1 MRDVTKDN
9 LTEVFKS
16 YMGPDVNPR
25 LREVLSSLITHLHA
39 FAKEVNLTH
48 AEWETGITFL
58 ERAGEISSKERHE
71 FILLSDVLGLSS
83 LVDMIN
89 SRPEG
94 TSSSVLG
101 PFHISGSPPLA
112 IGGDLKGDFG
122 GPVLVVQGMIKNVD
136 GEPIERAALDIWQT
150 APNGMYS
157 SQDPDQ
163 DTYSFHG
170 IQTTGADGRYAFTS
184 VRPVEY
190 TVPTDGPVGDIL
202 NACGRHPWRP
212 SHLHFIIKAAGYR
225 PLVTEVFPDD
235 DPYLDQ
241 DTVFGVREDLVM
253 RYQEMPAGSFPD
265 GFALSGM
272 VDDAYLKVDFD
283 LTLVSA

>member
-9 LTEVFKS
+9 LTDVF
-16 YMGPDVNPR
+16 MGYLGDDVNPR
-25 LREVLSSLITHLHA
+25 LREVLGSLVTHLHA

-48 AEWETGITFL
+48 EEWEKGISFL
-58 ERAGEISSKERHE
+58 ERTGDISDKERHE
-71 FILLSDVLGLSS
+71 FVLLSDVLGLSS

-89 SRPEG
+89 TRPEG

-101 PFHISGSPPLA
+101 PFHISDAPKLA
-112 IGGDLKGDFG
+112 IGGDMKGRFE
-122 GPVLVVQGMIKNVD
+122 GPVLLSEGIVKNTE
-136 GEPIERAALDIWQT
+136 GEPIEGATVDIWQT
-150 APNGMYS
+150 APNGLYS

-170 IQTTGADGRYAFTS
+170 LQTTAADGRYAFTS

-190 TVPTDGPVGDIL
+190 TVPTDGPVGEIL

-212 SHLHFIIKAAGYR
+212 SHLHFIVKAEGYR
-225 PLVTEVFPDD
+225 SLVTEVFPED

-241 DTVFGVREDLVM
+241 DTVFGVRNDLVM
-253 RYQEMPAGSFPD
+253 RYQTMPAGSFPE
-265 GFALSGM
+265 GFELSGT
-272 VDDAYLKVDFD
+272 VNDEYLKVQFD
-283 LTLVSA
+283 LTLVKT

>member
-16 YMGPDVNPR
+16 YMGPGVNPR

>member
-9 LTEVFKS
+9 LTDVFNS
-16 YMGPDVNPR
+16 YMGPEVSPR
-25 LREVLSSLITHLHA
+25 LREVMTSLVTHLHD
-39 FAKEVNLTH
+39 FAKDVNLTH
-48 AEWETGITFL
+48 AEWEQGISFL
-58 ERAGEISSKERHE
+58 ERAGDISDKERHE
-71 FILLSDVLGLSS
+71 FVLLSDVLGLSS

-101 PFHISGSPPLA
+101 PFHISGSPPLV
-112 IGGDLKGDFG
+112 IGGDMKGEFG
-122 GPVLVVQGMIKNVD
+122 GPVLISQGVVKDID
-136 GEPIERAALDIWQT
+136 GNPIEGATLDIWQT
-150 APNGMYS
+150 APNGLYS

-163 DTYSFHG
+163 ETYSFHG
-170 IQTTGADGRYAFTS
+170 IQTTGKDGCYAFTT
-184 VRPVEY
+184 VKPVEY

-212 SHLHFIIKAAGYR
+212 SHLHFIVKATGFR

-253 RYQEMPAGSFPD
+253 KYQDMPAGSFPE
-265 GFALSGM
+265 GFAISGN
-272 VDDAYLKVDFD
+272 VKEAFLKVDFD
-283 LTLVSA
+283 LTLVKI